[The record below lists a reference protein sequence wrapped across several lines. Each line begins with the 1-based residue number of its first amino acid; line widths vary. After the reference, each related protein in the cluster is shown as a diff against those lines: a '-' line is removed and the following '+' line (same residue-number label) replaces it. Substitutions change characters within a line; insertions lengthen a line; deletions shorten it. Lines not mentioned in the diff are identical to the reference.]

1 MSFQDFLGNA
11 EAVRQLRQQM
21 AADRLPHALLLAG
34 PRGAGKY
41 TLALAVAQ
49 TILCEQPREEDALPD
64 ACGACANCLRITEAL
79 DLDARIA
86 EAVEAR
92 EELRETDRKETRI
105 LIQPHPDVLILPP
118 DPPQNLVKVDQ
129 VRALIQNIQRLPAAG
144 RRKIYIFSKSAF
156 MKEAANSLLKV
167 LEEPPEYAHIFLLA
181 ENPAELLPTIR
192 SRVRLLRLHPVATQE
207 LEALLEKKR
216 PAWKPRERALVAR
229 LAEGAVGCALS
240 FDLAAYLATRQ
251 DALLLL
257 RTAIA
262 EPDYSALFR
271 TTESYRAGAEGQQKM
286 QEMLRALTV
295 LLHDVMLLHAG
306 APERVRNRDISAELQ
321 RLAQSASIEWIE
333 QAAQAVGQAESGM
346 RRNLLRSLSLD
357 ALTAQMA
364 RGA

>member
-11 EAVRQLRQQM
+11 EAVLQLRQQL

-41 TLALAVAQ
+41 TLALRVAQ
-49 TILCEQPREEDALPD
+49 TIHCEQPRMEGELPD
-64 ACGACANCLRITEAL
+64 ACGVCANCVRMAEAL

-105 LIQPHPDVLILPP
+105 LIRPHPDVLILPP

-129 VRALIQNIQRLPAAG
+129 VRSLIQNIHRLPAEG

-167 LEEPPEYAHIFLLA
+167 LEEPPAYAHIFLLT

-192 SRVRLLRLHPVATQE
+192 SRVRMLRLHPAPVEQ
-207 LEALLEKKR
+207 LEKLLAERR
-216 PAWKPRERALVAR
+216 PTWKPKERALVAR
-229 LAEGAVGCALS
+229 LAEGAVGRALS
-240 FDLAAYLATRQ
+240 FDLTAYLATRK
-251 DALLLL
+251 DAMLLLH
-257 RTAIA
+257 TALA
-262 EPDYSALFR
+262 EPDFSTLFR
-271 TTESYRAGAEGQQKM
+271 TTESYRAGAEGQHKM
-286 QEMLRALTV
+286 QEMLRALTS
-295 LLHDVMLLHAG
+295 LLHDVMLLQAG
-306 APERVRNRDISAELQ
+306 AAERVRNIDIAAELQ
-321 RLAQSASIEWIE
+321 TMAQSVRLAWIE
-333 QAAQAVGQAESGM
+333 QAAQAIGQAESGM

-357 ALTAQMA
+357 ALAAQMA
-364 RGA
+364 KGA